1 MKGPRII
8 RKKAIDTEK
17 DPYLLKLSPED
28 MAVCRKCGAVYHDKR
43 WSLSKTVAEK
53 AARKKSVDVLCPA
66 CQKIKEKFA
75 GGFVTIQGDFVQDH
89 KEELLNLVRNKE
101 KRAMHY
107 NPLNRIIEIKER
119 KGVIEV
125 STTTDKLA
133 QKLGQMIKKAFNGE
147 IEYKW
152 SSDTKLA
159 RVVWTR
165 DAS

>member
-17 DPYLLKLSPED
+17 DPYLLKLSPND
-28 MAVCRKCGAVYHDKR
+28 MAVCRKCAAVYHDKR
-43 WSLSKTVAEK
+43 WSLSKTAAAK
-53 AARKKSVDVLCPA
+53 AATKKRVDVLCPA

-75 GGFVTIQGDFVQDH
+75 GGFVTIQGDFVGEH
-89 KEELLNLVRNKE
+89 KEEILNLVRNKE
-101 KRAMHY
+101 QRAMHF
-107 NPLNRIIEIKER
+107 NPLDRIIEIKQKR
-119 KGVIEV
+119 DVIEV

-133 QKLGQMIKKAFNGE
+133 QRLGQMLKKSFCGE
-147 IEYKW
+147 VEYKW

-165 DAS
+165 NSG